1 MYIIYIEKEM
11 QSSLDAPHVYVLHLH
26 YVGAIFYSLHFCE
39 EIWTNINRIT
49 ISISRIIA
57 K

>member
-39 EIWTNINRIT
+39 EICTNINRIT